1 MIMNLVNL
9 VETAKKTLK
18 NHFKSYVNVG
28 VEPCRTLL
36 FSY

>member
-18 NHFKSYVNVG
+18 NHFKSYVNVVAETC
-28 VEPCRTLL
+28 VETR
-36 FSY
+36 